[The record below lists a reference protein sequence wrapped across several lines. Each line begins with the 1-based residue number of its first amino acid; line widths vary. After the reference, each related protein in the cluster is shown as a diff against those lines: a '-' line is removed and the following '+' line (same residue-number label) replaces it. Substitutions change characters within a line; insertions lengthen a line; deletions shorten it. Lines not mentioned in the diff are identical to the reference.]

1 MKIKKLESKALK
13 IIAGYDYP
21 KLTTLV
27 ICIILAYFLF
37 SNPSTQTYVS
47 HLGNYGYLGVFIAG
61 MLFAFGFTAPFSVGF
76 FISLN
81 PSNIWIAGIIGGLG
95 ALVSDLIIFSTIKVS
110 FEDEFK
116 RLRNSKTFVGIT
128 RLIERNIKEKIRI
141 YLMYAFAGILIA
153 SPLPDEAGVTMLA
166 GLTKINAKSLALI
179 SFILNTL
186 GITIILLML

>member
-1 MKIKKLESKALK
+1 MKIKKFESKALK

-21 KLTTLV
+21 KLTALV
-27 ICIILAYFLF
+27 VCIILAYFLF
-37 SNPSTQTYVS
+37 SNSSTQTYVS

-95 ALVSDLIIFSTIKVS
+95 ALMSDLIIFHTIKFS

-116 RLRNSKTFVGIT
+116 KLRNSKTFVRVI
-128 RLIERNIKEKIRI
+128 RSIERKVNEKIRI
-141 YLMYAFAGILIA
+141 YLMYVFAGILIA
-153 SPLPDEAGVTMLA
+153 SPLPDEVGVTMLV
-166 GLTKINAKSLALI
+166 GLTMISAKTLAPI
-179 SFILNTL
+179 SFVLNTL
-186 GITIILLML
+186 GILILLML

>member
-1 MKIKKLESKALK
+1 MKIKRLFNFK
-13 IIAGYDYP
+13 YP
-21 KLTTLV
+21 KIMLLALA
-27 ICIILAYFLF
+27 IILAYILF
-37 SNPSTQTYVS
+37 RNPNIQNYIS
-47 HLGNYGYLGVFIAG
+47 HLGSLSYLGIFIAG

-95 ALVSDLIIFSTIKVS
+95 ALMSDLIIFSTIKIS

-116 RLRNSKTFVGIT
+116 RLRNSKTFVRIT
-128 RLIERNIKEKIRI
+128 KLIEKSIKEKIRI

-166 GLTKINAKSLALI
+166 GLTKISAKSLAPI

-186 GITIILLML
+186 GILILLML

>member
-1 MKIKKLESKALK
+1 MKIKKLESKALN
-13 IIAGYDYP
+13 ILAGYGYP
-21 KLTTLV
+21 KLTALV

-47 HLGNYGYLGVFIAG
+47 HLGSYGYLGVFIAG
-61 MLFAFGFTAPFSVGF
+61 ILFAFGFTAPFSVGF

-81 PSNIWIAGIIGGLG
+81 PANIWIAGIIGGLG
-95 ALVSDLIIFSTIKVS
+95 ALMSDLIIFSTIKVL

-116 RLRNSKTFVGIT
+116 KLRNSKTFVRIT
-128 RLIERNIKEKIRI
+128 RLIERGIKEKIRI

-153 SPLPDEAGVTMLA
+153 SPLPDEAGLTMLA
-166 GLTKINAKSLALI
+166 GLTKISAKSLALI

-186 GITIILLML
+186 GILILLTL

>member
-1 MKIKKLESKALK
+1 MKIKKLESKALN
-13 IIAGYDYP
+13 ILAGYGYP
-21 KLTTLV
+21 KLTALF

-47 HLGNYGYLGVFIAG
+47 HLGSYGYLGVFIAG
-61 MLFAFGFTAPFSVGF
+61 ILFAFGFTAPFSVGF

-81 PSNIWIAGIIGGLG
+81 PANIWIAGIIGGLG
-95 ALVSDLIIFSTIKVS
+95 ALMSDLIIFSTIKVS

-116 RLRNSKTFVGIT
+116 KLRNSKTFVRIT
-128 RLIERNIKEKIRI
+128 RLIERSIKEKIRI

-166 GLTKINAKSLALI
+166 GLTKISAKSLALI

-186 GITIILLML
+186 GILILLTL

>member
-1 MKIKKLESKALK
+1 MLDMKKLFRFK
-13 IIAGYDYP
+13 YP
-21 KLTTLV
+21 KIFGLV
-27 ICIILAYFLF
+27 IVIILAYIIFR
-37 SNPSTQTYVS
+37 NPAVSGFIS
-47 HLGNYGYLGVFIAG
+47 HLGKLSYFGIFAAG

-95 ALVSDLIIFSTIKVS
+95 ALVSDLIIFSLIKVS

-116 RLRNSKTFVGIT
+116 RLRNSKTFVRIT
-128 RLIERNIKEKIRI
+128 KLIERSLKEKIRI

-153 SPLPDEAGVTMLA
+153 SPLPDEAGITMLA
-166 GLTKINAKSLALI
+166 GLTKISAKSLALI

-186 GITIILLML
+186 GILILLML

>member
-1 MKIKKLESKALK
+1 MKIKKLESKALN

-21 KLTTLV
+21 KLTALV

-37 SNPSTQTYVS
+37 SNPSTQAYVS
-47 HLGNYGYLGVFIAG
+47 HLGNYGYPGVFIAG
-61 MLFAFGFTAPFSVGF
+61 MLFAFGFTAPFAVGF

-95 ALVSDLIIFSTIKVS
+95 VLMSDLIIFSTIKVS
-110 FEDEFK
+110 FGDEFK
-116 RLRNSKTFVGIT
+116 RLRNLKAFVRIT
-128 RLIERNIKEKIRI
+128 RLIERNINKKIRI
-141 YLMYAFAGILIA
+141 YLMYSFAGILIA

-166 GLTKINAKSLALI
+166 GLTKISVKSLALI

-186 GITIILLML
+186 GIIILLML

>member
-1 MKIKKLESKALK
+1 MAIKKPERNALK

-21 KLTTLV
+21 KLTALI
-27 ICIILAYFLF
+27 ICIIFAYYLF
-37 SNPSTQTYVS
+37 SNPIVKTYVS
-47 HLGNYGYLGVFIAG
+47 HLGSYGYFGVFIAG

-95 ALVSDLIIFSTIKVS
+95 ALVSDLIIFHMIKIS

-116 RLRNSKTFVGIT
+116 KLRNSRPIVRIMNLF
-128 RLIERNIKEKIRI
+128 ERSINETIKV

-166 GLTKINAKSLALI
+166 GLTKISAKNLAI
-179 SFILNTL
+179 TSFILNTS
-186 GITIILLML
+186 GIIVLLML

>member
-21 KLTTLV
+21 KLTALV
-27 ICIILAYFLF
+27 LCIILAYFLF

-76 FISLN
+76 FISLD

-110 FEDEFK
+110 FWDEFK
-116 RLRNSKTFVGIT
+116 RLRNSKTFVGVT

-153 SPLPDEAGVTMLA
+153 SPLPDEAGVIMLA

-186 GITIILLML
+186 GILILLML

>member
-1 MKIKKLESKALK
+1 MKIKKLVNFK
-13 IIAGYDYP
+13 YP
-21 KLTTLV
+21 KIMLFV
-27 ICIILAYFLF
+27 IAIILAYIIFRNPF
-37 SNPSTQTYVS
+37 IKDFISN
-47 HLGNYGYLGVFIAG
+47 LGTLSYIGIFIAG
-61 MLFAFGFTAPFSVGF
+61 MFFAFGFTAPFSVGF

-95 ALVSDLIIFSTIKVS
+95 ALMSDLIIFSTIKVS

-116 RLRNSKTFVGIT
+116 RLRNSKTFVRIT
-128 RLIERNIKEKIRI
+128 KLIERSIKEKIRI

-166 GLTKINAKSLALI
+166 GLTKISAKSLAPI

-186 GITIILLML
+186 GILILLML